1 MQRIID
7 VGHPYGIKQSVL
19 AERYGVS
26 QSQISLDM
34 KEIQLFLKD
43 TLGDYAV
50 SLTQIAF
57 EKIYNKN
64 MQSENYEVAW
74 KVLMDWNKW
83 LENRGALNQEPKT
96 IKVEHRLKDMSKD
109 ELLEMLDGIIE
120 EDED

>member
-1 MQRIID
+1 
-7 VGHPYGIKQSVL
+7 
-19 AERYGVS
+19 
-26 QSQISLDM
+26 M